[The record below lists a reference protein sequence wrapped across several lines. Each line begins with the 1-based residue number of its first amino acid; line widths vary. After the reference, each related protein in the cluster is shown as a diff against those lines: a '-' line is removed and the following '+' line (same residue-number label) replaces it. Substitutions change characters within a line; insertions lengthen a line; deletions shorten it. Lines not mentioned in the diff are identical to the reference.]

1 MLLFIF
7 SFSDLDGKYEF
18 PLLKS
23 FQLLLQMSVLLDFTE
38 EKKIFLS
45 GKQFVDQ
52 VDNRSQAAIISYG
65 GRELAGYSSEGNGS
79 IQEGGENG
87 KLIS

>member
-7 SFSDLDGKYEF
+7 SFSDLDGKYEL

-52 VDNRSQAAIISYG
+52 VDNRARQLLLATEAGSLQVTAVREMAAFKK
-65 GRELAGYSSEGNGS
+65 EEKM
-79 IQEGGENG
+79 EN
-87 KLIS
+87 